1 MKVLF
6 ALFGL
11 VATTVA
17 APSGILAGG
26 YGYGAAPAA
35 IVRAVPSADALP
47 ASAAG
52 LQNVY
57 GAIVPLDTP
66 TVAAA
71 KGALAAAGGATIPA
85 PPKPVV
91 AAIAAPALAAPIA
104 AGYGLP
110 APLAGHPW

>member
-1 MKVLF
+1 M
-6 ALFGL
+6 
-11 VATTVA
+11 
-17 APSGILAGG
+17 
-26 YGYGAAPAA
+26 
-35 IVRAVPSADALP
+35 
-47 ASAAG
+47 
-52 LQNVY
+52 QNVY

-85 PPKPVV
+85 PPKPIV
-91 AAIAAPALAAPIA
+91 AAIAAPVAVAAPAIAAPALAAPALAAPALAAPIA